1 MGGEDGKINMAEVAG
16 PKSTI
21 FVTVA
26 ITELMTPACTIA
38 TPGIIAPNG
47 ADSSLPM
54 IQPTSTPNPS
64 TA

>member
-26 ITELMTPACTIA
+26 ITELMIPASIIVTLGITPL
-38 TPGIIAPNG
+38 NG
-47 ADSSLPM
+47 ADLSLPT
-54 IQPTSTPNPS
+54 IPPTWTPNPS
-64 TA
+64 TV